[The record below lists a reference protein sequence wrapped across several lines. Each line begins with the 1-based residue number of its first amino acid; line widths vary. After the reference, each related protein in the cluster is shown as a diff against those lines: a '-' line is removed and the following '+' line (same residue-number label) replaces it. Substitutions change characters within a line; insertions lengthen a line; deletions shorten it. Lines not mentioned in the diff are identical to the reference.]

1 MKNEVAE
8 RYGAGLFEL
17 AKEENK
23 VEEYMNQVMLLK
35 QTLKENPEL
44 STFFLSVKVSKEEK
58 RNVIDKVYST
68 YVDHNIVN
76 FIKLVVDK
84 GRATQLLNIYTSFIQ
99 MCEEDLG
106 IQHATVL
113 SARKLSQEDMNTIGN
128 TLVSKT
134 NKRIILENVVDP
146 SIIAG
151 LQLDQKKSVHSLK
164 MRSRTMIIRF
174 ILMMLD
180 MLFL

>member
-23 VEEYMNQVMLLK
+23 VEEYMNQVLLLK
-35 QTLKENPEL
+35 HTLKENPEL

-84 GRATQLLNIYTSFIQ
+84 GRATQLLNIYTSFIR

-151 LQLDQKKSVHSLK
+151 IKVTVGNTVTDVTMKTKIDRMRNTLLK
-164 MRSRTMIIRF
+164 GGQMA
-174 ILMMLD
+174 
-180 MLFL
+180 

>member
-84 GRATQLLNIYTSFIQ
+84 GRATHLY
-99 MCEEDLG
+99 
-106 IQHATVL
+106 
-113 SARKLSQEDMNTIGN
+113 KLYS
-128 TLVSKT
+128 
-134 NKRIILENVVDP
+134 NV
-146 SIIAG
+146 
-151 LQLDQKKSVHSLK
+151 
-164 MRSRTMIIRF
+164 
-174 ILMMLD
+174 
-180 MLFL
+180 

>member
-1 MKNEVAE
+1 
-8 RYGAGLFEL
+8 
-17 AKEENK
+17 
-23 VEEYMNQVMLLK
+23 
-35 QTLKENPEL
+35 
-44 STFFLSVKVSKEEK
+44 
-58 RNVIDKVYST
+58 
-68 YVDHNIVN
+68 
-76 FIKLVVDK
+76 
-84 GRATQLLNIYTSFIQ
+84 

-151 LQLDQKKSVHSLK
+151 IKVTVGNTVTDVTMKTKIDRMRNTLLK
-164 MRSRTMIIRF
+164 GGQMA
-174 ILMMLD
+174 
-180 MLFL
+180 